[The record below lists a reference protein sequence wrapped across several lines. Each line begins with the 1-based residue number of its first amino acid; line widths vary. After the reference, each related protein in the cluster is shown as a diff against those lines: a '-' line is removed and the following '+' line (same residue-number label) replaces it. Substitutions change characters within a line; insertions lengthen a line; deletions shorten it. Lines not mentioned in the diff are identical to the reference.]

1 MERVK
6 PPTKVVAVRGPD
18 GDVLTL
24 ANLPPP
30 GTRWVAYRK
39 AEIVLA
45 VRGGL
50 ISLEEACRR
59 YSLTPE
65 EFNAWQENFARY
77 GVRGLRVTHGRRYR
91 KQGKTIETP
100 EKGET

>member
-1 MERVK
+1 MQRAK
-6 PPTKVVAVRGPD
+6 PPAKVVAVTGPD
-18 GDVLTL
+18 GYVLTL

-65 EFNAWQENFARY
+65 EFHAWQENFARY

-91 KQGKTIETP
+91 KRGKALEAPAKTET
-100 EKGET
+100 